1 MIPAALSSMLQQGI
15 ADFLR
20 MSFWSSTPGMADVIE
35 RFVQTD
41 GAVFK
46 GPYVSV
52 KLPFRQGGDAEF
64 FPQVPLGFPAHLHQ
78 ERAWARLRAVTPKS
92 TLVATGTGSGKT
104 ESFLLPILDY
114 CRRNAGTPGVK
125 AILIYP
131 MNALATDQARRIAE
145 LCASIPSLKGVK
157 AGLYIGESEGE
168 KSVAHASM
176 GEDHIITDRAR
187 MQRDP
192 PDILL
197 TNYKM
202 LDYLLVRP
210 ADQEMWAPSRD
221 NPVRFLVVDELHS
234 FDGAQGT
241 DLACLIRRLK
251 ARLGVARGSLCCVG
265 TSATL
270 GSPDAGTTLRE
281 YAGEIFGEPFD
292 AESVVGETRQTPE
305 EFFAGHLIELFQVP
319 TAKDRLD
326 PSRYANPGDYLVA
339 QQGLWFEEPLEAE
352 PGSDAWKVALGEQ
365 LLKHAVLRNLVLLVG
380 SKPIAIGELT
390 ESLARTSR
398 PLRSDPE
405 LAMRVV
411 VSFLSLV
418 SAARAWLPE
427 RDEAR
432 REREKRG
439 RPRRTRP
446 LLEVRLQ
453 LWQRE
458 LRRMVGDLGDPSS
471 GTPPA
476 LRYSDDLTDEQR
488 GQHLPVVHCRDCGAM
503 GWASCVSRDRPDNY
517 SVGLE
522 RFYRGFFG
530 DDPQVRFLWPAKSV
544 EGRNASAFQLFHL
557 DRKTLTRVRGDVPD
571 DAVEVAQSD
580 NVHTVSGRHELHRD
594 CPFCGARESL
604 ALVGFR
610 ASTLTAVFID
620 QLFTSTFNDDKKLL
634 TFSDSVQ
641 DAAHRA
647 GFFGARTWSFNL
659 RVAIQKV
666 VAHAEGR
673 TLAELPEL
681 FVRTWRAAAKGEGEA
696 AVGGTLDDGA
706 LDDVAFVST
715 FLAPNMAWFSEYEQ
729 MLQEGEIPPGSTLVS
744 DVEKRIAYEIPNEYG
759 LQSRIGRS
767 LPRTGSSTVAI
778 DEAKLDAATDTL
790 FERLQNE
797 VGGLRGLQ
805 RPTLRTFLLGA
816 LHHLREVG
824 GIDHP
829 GLPRRFVETAGS
841 DDYVFKRTPH
851 LPSFGPRSRF
861 GAMLTTDPRSRR
873 FDIVQEGG
881 ASRWYER
888 WVARTLG
895 DGAPL
900 MGSASEV
907 WAVVIPVLVQQGL
920 LRETEGVRGKVWGL
934 APEALRLTNHCVRL
948 RCPVCKHWLIAAQS
962 EAAALRGSPCLSP
975 PCAGTYVEESGAV
988 KNYFGRLIERGQVE
1002 RVFPEEHT
1010 GLLER
1015 PQREKVETEFKAQE
1029 RKPWYP
1035 NLLSCTPTLE
1045 MGIDIGTL
1053 SSAILCSV
1061 PPAQANYLQRIGRA
1075 GRRDGNSLVLT
1086 IAQGKPH
1093 DLYFY
1098 AQPTEMIAG
1107 DVQPP
1112 GVFLN
1117 ASAVLE
1123 RQLAAFSLDQWN
1135 NAPGQHR
1142 FSARLREV
1150 FGHLDPPSEEHF
1162 PHNWLA
1168 FVRREQE
1175 KLLSDFVRLFNAEG
1189 ERPVLTEAST
1199 QHLRDFL
1206 LGDDAAEGSL
1216 SWKVLDALSREKR
1229 ALDSIRRTARR
1240 LKDQVKELKSAVA
1253 RDKDQDQKIAEH
1265 EREQSGYRKLVRLI
1279 ESTLT
1284 LEFLTNEG
1292 LLPNYAFPEAPVR
1305 LRSIIWRRK
1314 ARAGDDDA
1322 VGYET
1327 KTYEYTRPP
1336 VAALGELAPAAQFYA
1351 GGRRVAIDQ
1360 VDVEAAE
1367 IETWRFCDAC
1377 SHCVRVDREDPSA
1390 DCPSCGSPGWGEES
1404 QLRQLLRLQQVFART
1419 SDRDSRIRDDAEERQ
1434 PRFFQRN
1441 MLPTFRDQDRQGA
1454 WRLDSK
1460 AVPFAFEYHRRASF
1474 RELNFGE
1481 KSDDASKF
1489 SIAGQLS
1496 ARQGFVICKRCGKVQ
1511 KKRVA
1516 QQKLATEVRGEHTL
1530 WCLAKQ
1536 RGEKESDFETAVY
1549 LYREFSSEAVRL
1561 LLPLTDVGSARR
1573 LPSFLAAFQLG
1584 LKDRYGGRVDH
1595 LQTLVYSE
1603 PERGSVLRRQY
1614 LVLFDAV
1621 PGGTGYLK
1629 DLVREPDEGE
1639 EHAVLGILRRARDR
1653 IRSCEC
1659 FGDPARDGCYR
1670 CLFAYRNSRDMSETS
1685 AHEALAM
1692 LNEILDE
1699 SDKLVRTDSLSDISV
1714 SGLMDSVLE
1723 ARFVD
1728 ALQRFSRVERPVKVQ
1743 KALVRNKPGFAL
1755 SVGLDAQEWLIE
1767 PQVTLG
1773 AAHGLPVEVSIDFVL
1788 RPASVATGRKPIA
1801 VFLDG
1806 FQHHRARVG
1815 HDMLQRMSLLS
1826 SGEYDVWTFTWQ
1838 DVDAGFS
1845 RDTALP
1851 PMLLHPD
1858 GRALKEWYRKLRLGT
1873 WAQVVDTTPLE
1884 LFLQSLSSASDPI
1897 PWSELAGIALISQMS
1912 PSLDAAAWRS
1922 EVEAL
1927 VPKALAEAFE
1937 VGSDW
1942 LLARRPSEGSGS
1954 LGVWAATSRAAASN
1968 VAGHLN
1974 DFRAVIWLDDA
1985 EEHHDT
1991 PEFREAWRAFL
2002 FAFVLLRR
2010 LPQVLFLTRTHSR
2023 SLEAYARL
2031 AQMRRVG
2038 SADVHEEWAGLDVG
2052 AGFEAIVQQL
2062 ASADVELPE
2071 VGLDLPDPR
2080 GLSSG
2085 VEGEL
2090 VWENAKV
2097 AVVRS
2102 LAEGDAERIAPD
2114 WRVFELEQ
2122 CAADSTPLVSA
2133 LRGQGPGGHA

>member
-1 MIPAALSSMLQQGI
+1 MIPAALSSMLQQGV

-20 MSFWSSTPGMADVIE
+20 MSFWSSTPGMEDVIE
-35 RFVQTD
+35 RFVQTE

-64 FPQVPLGFPAHLHQ
+64 FSHVPLGFPAHLHQ
-78 ERAWARLRAVTPKS
+78 ERAWARLSAATPKS

-104 ESFLLPILDY
+104 ESFLMPILDY

-145 LCASIPSLKGVK
+145 LCSKIPALKGVK
-157 AGLYIGESEGE
+157 AGLYIGESEGK
-168 KSVAHASM
+168 KSVAHGSM
-176 GEDHIITDRAR
+176 GEDHVITDRAR

-210 ADQEMWAPSRD
+210 ADQEMWAPSKD
-221 NPVRFLVVDELHS
+221 NPVRYLVVDELHS

-251 ARLGVARGSLCCVG
+251 ARLGVKRGALCCVG

-270 GSPDAGTTLRE
+270 GSPDAGATLRA
-281 YAGEIFGEPFD
+281 YAEEIFGEPFD
-292 AESVVGETRQTPE
+292 AESVVGEARQLPE
-305 EFFAGHLIELFQVP
+305 EFFQGRLIELFQVP
-319 TAKDRLD
+319 TDAVRLD
-326 PSRYANPGDYLVA
+326 PSGYASPAEFIVA
-339 QQGLWFEEPLEAE
+339 QQALWFEEPIDAA
-352 PGSDAWKVALGEQ
+352 PGSDAWKVTLGEQ
-365 LLKHAVLRNLVLLVG
+365 LLKHAVLRNLVLLLG
-380 SKPIAIGELT
+380 SKPVAITELT

-398 PLRSDPE
+398 SLRENPE

-411 VSFLSLV
+411 VSFLSLI
-418 SAARAWLPE
+418 SEARTWLPE
-427 RDEAR
+427 RLEAR
-432 REREKRG
+432 REREKLG
-439 RPRRTRP
+439 DPRRTRP

-458 LRRMVGDLGDPSS
+458 LRRMVGDLGDPSKGVS
-471 GTPPA
+471 PS

-488 GQHLPVVHCRDCGAM
+488 SQHLPVVHCRDCGAM
-503 GWASCVSRDRPDNY
+503 GWASCVSRDRPDNF

-530 DDPQVRFLWPAKSV
+530 DDPQVRFLWPAKAV
-544 EGRNASAFQLFHL
+544 DGRDAKTFQRFHV
-557 DRKTLTRVRGDVPD
+557 DRSLSRIRDEVPP
-571 DAVEVAQSD
+571 DAVELVQSD

-594 CPFCGARESL
+594 CPFCGARGSL

-610 ASTLTAVFID
+610 ASTLTSVFID

-659 RVAIQKV
+659 RVAVQRV
-666 VAHAEGR
+666 VAGAEGR
-673 TLAELPEL
+673 ALAELPEL
-681 FVRTWRAAAKGEGEA
+681 FVRAWRKAAAGA
-696 AVGGTLDDGA
+696 DGA

-715 FLAPNMAWFSEYEQ
+715 FLAPNMEWFSEYEA
-729 MLQEGEIPPGSTLVS
+729 MLKDGEIPMGSTLVS

-759 LQSRIGRS
+759 LQARIGRS
-767 LPRTGSSTVAI
+767 LPRTGCSTVAI
-778 DEAKLDAATDTL
+778 DETKLDAATNALLD
-790 FERLQNE
+790 RLRNE
-797 VGGLRGLQ
+797 VGGLRGLEQ
-805 RPTLRTFLLGA
+805 KTLRTFLLGA

-824 GIDHP
+824 GIDHRE
-829 GLPRRFVETAGS
+829 LPRSFVETAGS

-873 FDIVQEGG
+873 FDIISEGG

-900 MGSASEV
+900 MGSASDV
-907 WAVVIPVLVQQGL
+907 WSVVLPVLRDNGL
-920 LRETEGVRGKVWGL
+920 LKETIGTRGKVWGL

-948 RCPVCKHWLIAAQS
+948 RCPVCKHWLVAAKS
-962 EAAALRGSPCLSP
+962 EASALRGSPCLSP
-975 PCAGTYVEESGAV
+975 PCVGTYADDTTPV

-1010 GLLER
+1010 GLLDR
-1015 PQREKVETEFKAQE
+1015 PHREEVEQQFKAEE

-1107 DVQPP
+1107 EVQPP

-1135 NAPGQHR
+1135 SSPGQHR
-1142 FSARLREV
+1142 FSPRLREV
-1150 FGHLDPPSEEHF
+1150 FAHLDPPSAEHF

-1168 FVRREQE
+1168 FVRREQDQ
-1175 KLLSDFVRLFNAEG
+1175 LLADFVRLFNADG
-1189 ERPVLTEAST
+1189 ERPVLTDASAK
-1199 QHLRDFL
+1199 HLSDFL
-1206 LGDDAAEGSL
+1206 LGDNADEGSL
-1216 SWKVLDALSREKR
+1216 SWKVLDALTREKR
-1229 ALDSIRRTARR
+1229 SLDSIRRTARR
-1240 LKDQVKELKSAVA
+1240 LKDQVKELKAAVA
-1253 RDKDQDQKIAEH
+1253 RDKDHEQKIAEH
-1265 EREQSGYRKLVRLI
+1265 EREQNGYQKLARII
-1279 ESTLT
+1279 ESNLT

-1314 ARAGDDDA
+1314 AKSGEEST
-1322 VGYET
+1322 GYET

-1377 SHCVRVDREDPSA
+1377 THCVRVDHEDPSA

-1404 QLRQLLRLQQVFART
+1404 QRRQLLRLQQVFART
-1419 SDRDSRIRDDAEERQ
+1419 SDRDSRIRDDVEERQ
-1434 PRFFQRN
+1434 PRFFNRN

-1454 WRLDSK
+1454 WKLDSK
-1460 AVPFAFEYHRRASF
+1460 TVPFAFEYHRRASF

-1511 KKRVA
+1511 NKRKR
-1516 QQKLATEVRGEHTL
+1516 QQQLGTDVRGEHTL

-1561 LLPLTDVGSARR
+1561 LLPLADVGSDRR

-1603 PERGSVLRRQY
+1603 PERDSLLRRQY

-1629 DLVREPDEGE
+1629 DIVREPAQGD
-1639 EHAVLGILRRARDR
+1639 EHALRGILRRARDR

-1659 FGDPARDGCYR
+1659 FGDPSRDGCYR

-1692 LNEILDE
+1692 LSEILDE
-1699 SDKLVRTDSLSDISV
+1699 SDKLVRTESLSDISV

-1723 ARFVD
+1723 ARFVE
-1728 ALQRFSRVERPVKVQ
+1728 ALQRFSRLEQPVKVQ
-1743 KALVRNKPGFAL
+1743 KALVRNKPGFSL
-1755 SVGLDAQEWLIE
+1755 SVGIDPQEWLIE

-1788 RPASVATGRKPIA
+1788 RPASVSTGRKPIA

-1826 SGEYDVWTFTWQ
+1826 SGQYDVWSFTWD
-1838 DVDAGFS
+1838 DVDAAFKRG
-1845 RDTALP
+1845 TELP
-1851 PMLLHPD
+1851 RMLLHPE
-1858 GRALKEWYRKLRLGT
+1858 GAKLKDWYRKLGLGAWT
-1873 WAQVVDTTPLE
+1873 HVLDTTPLE
-1884 LFLQSLSSASDPI
+1884 LLLRSLASPEDPI
-1897 PWSELAGIALISQMS
+1897 PWPRLAAIALIAQMD
-1912 PSLDAAAWRS
+1912 PTTDASAWKTEVQAA
-1922 EVEAL
+1922 
-1927 VPKALAEAFE
+1927 VPAALAPAFE
-1937 VGSDW
+1937 VGADW
-1942 LLARRPSEGSGS
+1942 FLARRPHDGPGT
-1954 LGVWAATSRAAASN
+1954 LALWAATSRGAAQD
-1968 VAGHLN
+1968 VTRVD
-1974 DFRAVIWLDDA
+1974 DFRAVICLDDA
-1985 EEHHDT
+1985 AEHHDT
-1991 PEFREAWRAFL
+1991 PEYREAWRAFL
-2002 FAFVLLRR
+2002 FAFLFLRT

-2023 SLEAYARL
+2023 SAEGYARL
-2031 AQMRRVG
+2031 AQMRMAA
-2038 SADVHEEWAGLDVG
+2038 SADVHEMWAGLGVG
-2052 AGFEAIVQQL
+2052 AGFEVIVEQL
-2062 ASADVELPE
+2062 AAADVELPE

-2085 VEGEL
+2085 IEGEL
-2090 VWENAKV
+2090 VWEAAKV
-2097 AVVRS
+2097 AVVRE
-2102 LAEGDAERIAPD
+2102 LGDDAARVSPD
-2114 WRVFELEQ
+2114 WQVFVLAQ
-2122 CAADSTPLVSA
+2122 CAADVTPLVSA
-2133 LRGQGPGGHA
+2133 LRGRSKGGHA